1 MSILLDETTRILIQG
16 ATGRQARLHVRYM
29 QEYGTNVVAG
39 VSPGHGGEKVNG
51 FPVYDSVADALAR
64 HEIDITVLFIPGIA
78 VKPAALEAID
88 AGIPHVH
95 ILAEGVPHHD
105 ASIIIETATAKGIR
119 VVGPNSQGIISVGK
133 AKIGGTGG
141 PVPSRIYSP
150 GPVGIIARSGGMGGE
165 IGNVLSRNR
174 IGQSTFVPIG
184 GDFLVGTS
192 FTPLLELFERDPD
205 TKAVAIFG
213 EAGTGQE
220 EAVARMIA
228 EGGFTKPLVALIV
241 GDSVERLPKGLSFG
255 HTGSIIEGGVG
266 SPDRKRALLRDA
278 GALVA
283 NTLSDMPGLVA
294 AALAR

>member
-16 ATGRQARLHVRYM
+16 ATGRQARSHVRYM
-29 QEYGTNVVAG
+29 QEYGTKVVAG
-39 VSPGHGGEKVNG
+39 VSPGHGGEEVNG
-51 FPVYDSVADALAR
+51 FPVYDSVADALAE

-78 VKPAALEAID
+78 VKGAALEAIE

-105 ASIIIETATAKGIR
+105 ASIIIETAARKGIR
-119 VVGPNSQGIISVGK
+119 VVGPNSQGIISVDK

-141 PVPSRIYSP
+141 PKPSRIYSR

-165 IGNVLSRNR
+165 IANILTLNG

-205 TKAVAIFG
+205 TEAVAIFG

-228 EGGFTKPLVALIV
+228 EKRFTKPLVALII

-255 HTGSIIEGGVG
+255 HTGSIIERGVG
-266 SPDRKRALLRDA
+266 SPAAKREKLREA
-278 GALVA
+278 GAKVA
-283 NTLSDMPGLVA
+283 DKLADMPGLVR
-294 AALAR
+294 AALK

>member
-29 QEYGTNVVAG
+29 QKYGTNVVAG
-39 VSPGHGGEKVNG
+39 VSPGHGGETVNDL
-51 FPVYDSVADALAR
+51 PVYDSVADALAN

-78 VKPAALEAID
+78 VKDAASEAIE
-88 AGIPHVH
+88 AGIPHIH

-105 ASIIIETATAKGIR
+105 ASIIIEKAAAKGIR

-141 PVPSRIYSP
+141 PDPTRIYSP

-165 IGNVLSRNR
+165 IANVLTRDA

-192 FTPLLELFERDPD
+192 FVPLLELFERDPQ
-205 TKAVAIFG
+205 TEAVAIFG

-220 EAVARMIA
+220 EAVARMIN

-255 HTGSIIEGGVG
+255 HTGSIIERGVG
-266 SPDRKRALLRDA
+266 SPDEKRARLRDA
-278 GALVA
+278 GAAVA
-283 NTLSDMPGLVA
+283 DTLAELPGLVRT
-294 AALAR
+294 ALAS